1 MTSMTFQPG
10 AIANPRIAAL
20 LSRYPKVGAGEIDE
34 MVEFIRTARP
44 VEIARLATIDSI
56 GPQFDRF
63 MRDHH
68 HRLTPSRSQSAAI
81 AVAILLLLLALGM
94 VAT

>member
-1 MTSMTFQPG
+1 MTSMTFPG
-10 AIANPRIAAL
+10 SATANPRIAAL
-20 LSRYPKVGAGEIDE
+20 LSRYPNVGSSEIDE

-56 GPQFDRF
+56 GSQFDRF

-68 HRLTPSRSQSAAI
+68 HRLAPSPSQSAAI
-81 AVAILLLLLALGM
+81 AVAILLLLLALSM
-94 VAT
+94 VAA